1 MPLFSKKAKVA
12 VSAASIAA
20 SAFLLYYAYSKY
32 FWTMTFDY
40 FFAFSL
46 IIALAPSGALHY
58 IERQWKKSIERK
70 LPDLLRD
77 IAQAQRTGLTLIGAL
92 EAVSER
98 PYGALSKE
106 VKKAVRQIS
115 WGATLEQ
122 AMHSL
127 ANRVDTPLVRRV
139 CAQIVEVAR
148 YGGDVA
154 RLMDMTARF
163 IAEFQSMADERSA
176 AMRTY
181 ASVVYIGALAFIVV
195 VVVIVNNFFY
205 PISQFEQPAVPGTL
219 MIFTVAYETYKRLF
233 YHMAIIQSIFG
244 GLIAGKLT
252 ESTVLGGL
260 KHSVILAAIA
270 TVSFMLFVK

>member
-12 VSAASIAA
+12 VSAASAGVA
-20 SAFLLYYAYSKY
+20 TLLIYYAYVKY

-40 FFAFSL
+40 FIAFAVMT
-46 IIALAPSGALHY
+46 ALAPSGALHY
-58 IERQWKKSIERK
+58 IEKQWKKSIERR

-98 PYGALSKE
+98 GYGPLSKE
-106 VKKAVRQIS
+106 IKKAVRQIS

-127 ANRVDTPLVRRV
+127 ANRVNTPLVRRV

-163 IAEFQSMADERSA
+163 ITEFQSMADERSA

-181 ASVVYIGALAFIVV
+181 AGVVYIGALAFIVV

-205 PISQFEQPAVPGTL
+205 PISQFEQPAIPGTI
-219 MIFTVAYETYKRLF
+219 MTFAVPYITYKRLF
-233 YHMAIIQSIFG
+233 YHMAIIQSVFG
-244 GLIAGKLT
+244 GLIAGKLA
-252 ESTVLGGL
+252 EGTVLGGL
-260 KHSVILAAIA
+260 KHVVILTAVATIA
-270 TVSFMLFVK
+270 FMMFVK